1 MIKMKN
7 AKDTYL
13 ELNIEEEK
21 LMVKNCYDNEFCE
34 QLIKNDLIVNNS
46 VNLLEGIYLIAIE
59 KAMIDNE
66 VGWGKALELIDR
78 YKIPLHIFL
87 VYYDL
92 RKRGRR
98 VWIGPRDNT
107 LISETHKL
115 KKIEV
120 FVLSEGSPITT
131 NKIANWSELA
141 VADSHIPII
150 AIVDKNG
157 EITYY
162 ESRIYMLNSLS
173 NDK

>member
-1 MIKMKN
+1 M

-13 ELNIEEEK
+13 ELKIEGEK
-21 LMVKNCYDNEFCE
+21 LIIKSCYNKDFCD
-34 QLIKNDLIVNNS
+34 QLIKNNLAVDNN

-66 VGWGKALELIDR
+66 VGWSKALELIKY
-78 YKIPLHIFL
+78 YKIPLYIFL

-107 LISETHKL
+107 LISEMHNL

-120 FVLSEGSPITT
+120 LVLNEGNPITT
-131 NKIANWSELA
+131 SKIANWSELA

-162 ESRIYMLNSLS
+162 ESRIYMFNSLS
-173 NDK
+173 NSK